1 MLPLDQRPWCSPLIR
16 LLPHPHDYGQSILL
30 LHGSGFALLTRGSRI
45 PIAWHWPPSSY
56 EAIAALLFYITIVT
70 NLTLCLQAYWAEF
83 TMIKYTNIKEA
94 E

>member
-1 MLPLDQRPWCSPLIR
+1 MTMDKAFSSCMAVASLFSLS
-16 LLPHPHDYGQSILL
+16 
-30 LHGSGFALLTRGSRI
+30 GSRI

-83 TMIKYTNIKEA
+83 TIVKYTNIKEA